1 MGCNAFNCV
10 YLVVRINEGIGMKI
24 VIGIFYVVGT
34 VCGALAIRDFFGD
47 IPDGIFAHVAWFST
61 STVIYWAVEK
71 P

>member
-1 MGCNAFNCV
+1 
-10 YLVVRINEGIGMKI
+10 MKI

-34 VCGALAIRDFFGD
+34 VCGALAIRDFYGD
-47 IPDGIFAHVAWFST
+47 LPNGIFAHAAWFFT